1 MAETQWMT
9 LLETADLMKQLPDQ
23 VTRMCVEGKLE
34 YYLED
39 GRYFVSRE
47 SIDLFMHSRTDD
59 PAPERPDSNGTPRRQ
74 YGRAPVHTEH
84 SSESVHETATVY
96 ARDEAATAETAETAG
111 VVTNGDIADEA
122 PGEIEAEEVRDEAAT
137 AETAETAGVVT
148 NGDIAD
154 ETHGEVEES
163 VTRDEAETAEATE
176 TAGVETRA
184 DIADEAPGEVEESVT
199 RDEAEIA
206 ETAETA
212 GVVTN
217 GDIAD
222 EAPAE
227 VDGDLYAREAVD
239 TYSFSGIA
247 EPAGQGASGVTAGL
261 TDEAGQESRSVPES
275 SKKYGENELASTED
289 DEAGTKEGDA
299 AAGEEEENVLARVDE
314 HDAVAQVDQHDAVAQ
329 VDEHDATVRATED
342 DAVAGEDMED
352 TAAREV
358 EEDTAAREVE
368 EPASS
373 TMDPVDP
380 GAKTV
385 EILADLRAALARHAQ
400 EHKAF
405 CDEIAGLADALES
418 TLSRGDDKTSELT
431 REISSLLARYT
442 RR

>member
-47 SIDLFMHSRTDD
+47 SIDLFMHSRTGE
-59 PAPERPDSNGTPRRQ
+59 PPPESPDSNGAPRRQ
-74 YGRAPVHTEH
+74 YGRAPVHTEPLT
-84 SSESVHETATVY
+84 ESAHETATVY
-96 ARDEAATAETAETAG
+96 GRDEAGTAETA
-111 VVTNGDIADEA
+111 DD
-122 PGEIEAEEVRDEAAT
+122 AE
-137 AETAETAGVVT
+137 
-148 NGDIAD
+148 
-154 ETHGEVEES
+154 
-163 VTRDEAETAEATE
+163 
-176 TAGVETRA
+176 
-184 DIADEAPGEVEESVT
+184 
-199 RDEAEIA
+199 
-206 ETAETA
+206 
-212 GVVTN
+212 VVTN

-222 EAPAE
+222 EAPAAE
-227 VDGDLYAREAVD
+227 VEASVARDESETAETADDAEVETRADIEDETHGQDDEDIQVGEAVD
-239 TYSFSGIA
+239 TDSFSGVA
-247 EPAGQGASGVTAGL
+247 EPDGQDAPGVRADL
-261 TDEAGQESRSVPES
+261 TDEPGQESVSAPES
-275 SKKYGENELASTED
+275 AKGYADEGLAFS
-289 DEAGTKEGDA
+289 EGDETGA
-299 AAGEEEENVLARVDE
+299 TEEDVVSGEDEENVLARVDE
-314 HDAVAQVDQHDAVAQ
+314 NDAVAQ
-329 VDEHDATVRATED
+329 VDENDAVAQVHENDAVAQVDEVDPSARATED
-342 DAVAGEDMED
+342 DAEAGEDMED

-368 EPASS
+368 ELASS

-385 EILADLRAALARHAQ
+385 EILADLRAALARHAL

-418 TLSRGDDKTSELT
+418 TLSRSDDKTSELT

>member
-47 SIDLFMHSRTDD
+47 SIDLFMHSGSGE

-84 SSESVHETATVY
+84 STEPAHETATVY
-96 ARDEAATAETAETAG
+96 G
-111 VVTNGDIADEA
+111 
-122 PGEIEAEEVRDEAAT
+122 
-137 AETAETAGVVT
+137 
-148 NGDIAD
+148 
-154 ETHGEVEES
+154 
-163 VTRDEAETAEATE
+163 RDEAETAETADDAEVESE
-176 TAGVETRA
+176 TDGG
-184 DIADEAPGEVEESVT
+184 IADEAPGEVEDSVA
-199 RDEAEIA
+199 RDDMA
-206 ETAETA
+206 TAETTDAA
-212 GVVTN
+212 GMETRADFV
-217 GDIAD
+217 D
-222 EAPAE
+222 EAPGQDDE
-227 VDGDLYAREAVD
+227 DVHVREAVD
-239 TYSFSGIA
+239 TDSLSGGA
-247 EPAGQGASGVTAGL
+247 EPAGQGAPGVPADL
-261 TDEAGQESRSVPES
+261 TDEPGQESGSAPES
-275 SKKYGENELASTED
+275 EKGYGEEGLAFPED
-289 DEAGTKEGDA
+289 DEAG
-299 AAGEEEENVLARVDE
+299 
-314 HDAVAQVDQHDAVAQ
+314 
-329 VDEHDATVRATED
+329 ATEE
-342 DAVAGEDMED
+342 DAVAGVE
-352 TAAREV
+352 
-358 EEDTAAREVE
+358 EEDTVARVGEEDPSAGVDEEDAVARVDAVDEVDASAEVDE
-368 EPASS
+368 EQASS
-373 TMDPVDP
+373 TMEPVDP